1 MEEYLAPE
9 KRNQAFHIALVALLT
24 ALTTAVTAAFV
35 VPFPTTSGYLNI
47 GDTIVMT
54 SGLLLGP
61 AGAFF
66 VGGVGSAMVDV
77 VLAPQYAPI
86 TLLVKGCEGL
96 VVSLISHDGK
106 PANRLR
112 PRDILALVCGAIVML
127 VGYFIGEAWLLM
139 VGIGPALLELIGVN
153 SIQVAV
159 GALVA
164 AAAGPVL
171 RDYLGQ
177 LG

>member
-1 MEEYLAPE
+1 MEEYSASE
-9 KRNQAFHIALVALLT
+9 KRNQVFHIALIAVLT
-24 ALTTAVTAAFV
+24 ALTTAVTAALV

-66 VGGVGSAMVDV
+66 VGGVGSAMVDAV
-77 VLAPQYAPI
+77 YAPQYVPI
-86 TLLVKGCEGL
+86 TLMVKGCEGL
-96 VVSLISHDGK
+96 VVSLISHGNEPGK
-106 PANRLR
+106 KLR
-112 PRDILALVCGAIVML
+112 PQDVLALVCGAIVML
-127 VGYFIGEAWLLM
+127 LGYFGGETWVLM
-139 VGIGPALLELIGVN
+139 VGIGPALLELVGVN

-159 GALVA
+159 GVLVA
-164 AAAGPVL
+164 AAIGPAL

-177 LG
+177 LE